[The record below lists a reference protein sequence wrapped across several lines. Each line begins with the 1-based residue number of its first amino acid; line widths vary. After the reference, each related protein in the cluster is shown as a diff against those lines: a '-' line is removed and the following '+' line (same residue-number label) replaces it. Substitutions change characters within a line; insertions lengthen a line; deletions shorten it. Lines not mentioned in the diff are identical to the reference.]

1 MNINIRFTK
10 QRLKLNILH
19 KEEQNVAAEN
29 YITQNVVKW
38 HVIIIKKGNPE
49 FVPSNMSLEGAD
61 KA

>member
-29 YITQNVVKW
+29 YITQNVVK
-38 HVIIIKKGNPE
+38 
-49 FVPSNMSLEGAD
+49 
-61 KA
+61 